1 MFHVYVTK
9 TPDGYD
15 ICVDIDYAYEFSIVE
30 VPDGSSLKEMV
41 ISVMKKLIEKDI
53 LESMVDRT

>member
-9 TPDGYD
+9 THEGYN
-15 ICVDIDYAYEFSIVE
+15 ICVDIDYAYEFSITE
-30 VPDGSSLKEMV
+30 IPEGSSLKEEV
-41 ISVMKKLIEKDI
+41 IQVMKKLIEKDI